1 MITIAHWHTL
11 KAQHRLSHGMY
22 AHGVKN
28 ENRKSQT
35 GTPRIVIPEQQHYA
49 DVTYG
54 QHMSNTPP
62 APQLQPTA
70 ELDKRISIMNT
81 STPSM
86 DLDDSEESS
95 KRKEKK
101 KQKNYSMFPFLKKKQ
116 DQHGDEKTR
125 FSLSNLR
132 GQKKEQVKSA
142 TSSPIRSRQTSPQS
156 PFFPSNS
163 QHTPSPIDNTN
174 GRFNTMP
181 AKYPSMNSDRASIL
195 EYVQAQ
201 WSYDA
206 KVFVY
211 ALLHYHGRLIQ

>member
-1 MITIAHWHTL
+1 
-11 KAQHRLSHGMY
+11 
-22 AHGVKN
+22 
-28 ENRKSQT
+28 
-35 GTPRIVIPEQQHYA
+35 
-49 DVTYG
+49 
-54 QHMSNTPP
+54 
-62 APQLQPTA
+62 
-70 ELDKRISIMNT
+70 
-81 STPSM
+81 M

-181 AKYPSMNSDRASIL
+181 AKYPSMNNDRASIL

-211 ALLHYHGRLIQ
+211 DLLYYHGRLIQ